1 MGEEF
6 LPLMQAASFLGVS
19 RMKLSR
25 MVRAGELAY
34 VTSPLDK
41 RVKLFRREDLDQLK
55 QAPRPARLHASAEA
69 GPAKSS

>member
-6 LPLMQAASFLGVS
+6 LPLMQAAAYLGVS

-25 MVRAGELAY
+25 MARAGELAY

-55 QAPRPARLHASAEA
+55 QAPRPTRLQGSAEA
-69 GPAKSS
+69 APTES

>member
-1 MGEEF
+1 MGDDF
-6 LPLMQAASFLGVS
+6 LPLMQAAAYLGVS

-41 RVKLFRREDLDQLK
+41 RVKLFRREELDRLRD
-55 QAPRPARLHASAEA
+55 APRPRRLPGSAEA
-69 GPAKSS
+69 VRADS